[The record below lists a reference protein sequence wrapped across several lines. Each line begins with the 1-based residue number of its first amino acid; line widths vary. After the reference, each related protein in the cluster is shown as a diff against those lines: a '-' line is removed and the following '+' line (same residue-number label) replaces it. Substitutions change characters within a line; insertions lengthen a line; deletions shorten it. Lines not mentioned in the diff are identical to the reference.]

1 MSNTVPDEDN
11 INAAVFSLLWEIA
24 KIKSEPTTGE
34 DDLVQIADEVIK
46 VYSALLSQEP
56 FK

>member
-1 MSNTVPDEDN
+1 MSNTLPDEDN
-11 INAAVFSLLWEIA
+11 INAAVFSLLWDIV
-24 KIKSEPTTGE
+24 KIKSESTTGE
-34 DDLVQIADEVIK
+34 DDLEQIADEVIK